1 MSRAMTKRDYDKR
14 VIETKGS
21 VLVCR
26 WEGCF
31 IDLEYDAC
39 HYNATDWL
47 LIRETVTVCVRRV
60 SLPARAQRQ
69 LTDMT
74 WLRHMPNYWHISRW
88 WHGRNIFPQ
97 WQSGVHKQLFCLDL
111 CHQLWNFIT
120 SIWKHCLQ
128 LTPPRIYLQT
138 ASSITG
144 L

>member
-1 MSRAMTKRDYDKR
+1 MTKRDYDKR

-97 WQSGVHKQLFCLDL
+97 WQYGVHKLASLFRLMSSDIKL
-111 CHQLWNFIT
+111 HYQHMKTLFTVNAAT
-120 SIWKHCLQ
+120 
-128 LTPPRIYLQT
+128 YLF
-138 ASSITG
+138 TG
-144 L
+144 